1 MDKLE
6 GETLV
11 NLAELLIKGVKEG
24 HHHAL
29 ELFPKL
35 LSIISTKKTICYQ
48 KGESDAIFFALPV
61 VTTVSTHPPREW
73 E

>member
-48 KGESDAIFFALPV
+48 EGES
-61 VTTVSTHPPREW
+61 
-73 E
+73 